1 MHTPKT
7 KGGPAVNT
15 GTALSK
21 IESVQIPA
29 NGPPR
34 KPKGGQNVLSASWP
48 ASTRPNIAWLPDFQT
63 AFQFVPPI
71 VGNAVHHPFLS
82 LARPFRASFPLS
94 QAEALSWRIDG
105 NWVTVRPEKSVHIRQ
120 TFHPVPKCRKAST
133 DITSACLSVVSVP
146 YLSEGRASREPI

>member
-1 MHTPKT
+1 VHTPKT
-7 KGGPAVNT
+7 KGGPAVNK

-29 NGPPR
+29 NALSR
-34 KPKGGQNVLSASWP
+34 KPKGGQNLLSVSWHT
-48 ASTRPNIAWLPDFQT
+48 STRLNIAWLPGFQT
-63 AFQFVPPI
+63 VFQFIPPT

-105 NWVTVRPEKSVHIRQ
+105 NLVTVRPEKSVHIRQ

-133 DITSACLSVVSVP
+133 DITSACLSEVSVP
-146 YLSEGRASREPI
+146 YLSEGRLSGEPV